1 MTKKTNTRQ
10 ANFELLRILAM
21 YLIVIW
27 HIKGHYVD
35 GGPGAFHPLVAKILT
50 GLSNF
55 ISFHVDLFILITG
68 YFGIRN
74 NKKAIVK
81 NLLLCSIYLWGFN
94 LISYLHNGTFD
105 IKEVIFPI
113 SHNPWW
119 FMTVYFLLVLVA
131 PFLEKMLSALT
142 DKEWLVWVEILL
154 VLNVYFGHFQHLK
167 VVYMMGF
174 DLMNMLTV
182 YSLGALLRKP
192 NLVAKFRLYGS
203 KKSLLIALLVL
214 ILLRIVIGKLF
225 FKMQIDILPG
235 EYCAP
240 LTIALAVNVFLLF
253 KNVSLKSSRFITF
266 FSTSAVSVYLITE
279 YPMVR
284 DWLTSHYGHYYQML
298 CHNAVEG
305 VLYVVFSSIMIFVVC
320 VFIDKVRIFIQKNIE
335 KVVFK
340 KLHV

>member
-1 MTKKTNTRQ
+1 MTLKTNNRQ

-27 HIKGHYVD
+27 HIKGHYIDEGSEV
-35 GGPGAFHPLVAKILT
+35 FHPIVVKVLS

-81 NLLLCSIYLWGFN
+81 NLLLCAIYLWAFN
-94 LISYLHNGTFD
+94 LITYLHDGTFD

-113 SHNPWW
+113 SHSPWW

-131 PFLEKMLSALT
+131 PFLEKMLSVLT
-142 DKEWLVWVEILL
+142 DKEWLLWVGTLL
-154 VLNVYFGHFQHLK
+154 LLNVYFGHYQHLES
-167 VVYMMGF
+167 VYLIGF

-182 YSLGALLRKP
+182 YSVGALFRKP
-192 NLVAKFRLYGS
+192 KLLDRFRFGGG
-203 KKSLLIALLVL
+203 KKSLLLSLFIL

-253 KNVSLKSSRFITF
+253 KNVSLKSSSLITF
-266 FSTSAVSVYLITE
+266 FSKSAVSVYLITE
-279 YPMVR
+279 YPTVR
-284 DWLTSHYGHYYQML
+284 EWLTSHYGYYYQML
-298 CHNAVEG
+298 CHNMTEG
-305 VLYVVFSSIMIFVVC
+305 MLYVTFSSIAIFVVC
-320 VFIDKVRIFIQKNIE
+320 VFIDKVRIFFQKNIE
-335 KVVFK
+335 KVIFK
-340 KLHV
+340 RLNV